1 MSLSFDEDLS
11 LGLGLSLE
19 SDLLCLSE
27 LGRLSLSCV
36 FRMSEVSLEWLL
48 SRELFLEFTGV
59 LSAFISF
66 SNAVIWYKLERNLSD
81 FLIGFSGCCHFLPC
95 FFFGPVDN
103 SISNCLVGDLALKEG
118 DGGRRCLGTLFS
130 FERDLLDDDT
140 GVSSGGGGVL
150 SLSAED
156 SLDLSGEL

>member
-1 MSLSFDEDLS
+1 MFLSLDEDLS
-11 LGLGLSLE
+11 LGLGLSPE
-19 SDLLCLSE
+19 SDLLCLSG
-27 LGRLSLSCV
+27 LVRLSLSW
-36 FRMSEVSLEWLL
+36 FLRLSEASLEWLL

-59 LSAFISF
+59 FSAFISF

-81 FLIGFSGCCHFLPC
+81 FLVGISDCCHFLPC
-95 FFFGPVDN
+95 FFLGAVDS
-103 SISNCLVGDLALKEG
+103 SISNCLVGDFALKEG
-118 DGGRRCLGTLFS
+118 DGSRRCLGTLLS
-130 FERDLLDDDT
+130 FERDLLDDDN